1 MRVETSGKGRGVT
14 GTGDASLLEDLRR
27 GSRSAA
33 AEVVQRHNR
42 GLWRIAR
49 GILGNDS
56 DAEEAVQDAYVR
68 AFSSLDAFRGDAS
81 LGTWLARIVINEA
94 LRRVERRKPTV
105 DLADVA
111 EQLPADHAG
120 SATMAAPLGPE
131 HAAARAE
138 IQRIL
143 EHAVDALPSEFR
155 AVFMMRVVEQMSIEE
170 TAGLLGIPQATVKTR
185 LHRANER
192 LRTTL
197 GVEFAA
203 ILEGTFPFG
212 GARCERMTQAVL
224 ARLVRSETAV
234 DPPSRPTTP
243 AT

>member
-1 MRVETSGKGRGVT
+1 MPVETNGQGGSSVNESNNI
-14 GTGDASLLEDLRR
+14 ALLDDLRR
-27 GSRSAA
+27 GSRTAA
-33 AEVVQRHNR
+33 AAVVQQHNR

-49 GILGNDS
+49 GILGNDA

-68 AFSSLDAFRGDAS
+68 AFTSLDAFRGDAS

-94 LRRVERRKPTV
+94 LRRVERRKPMV
-105 DLADVA
+105 DLDDVA
-111 EQLPADHAG
+111 ERLPLDHTG
-120 SATMAAPLGPE
+120 SATMTPPVGPE

-138 IQRIL
+138 IQRLL
-143 EHAVDALPSEFR
+143 ETAVDALPSEFR

-197 GVEFAA
+197 GTEFAA
-203 ILEGTFPFG
+203 ILEGSFPFG
-212 GARCERMTQAVL
+212 GARCARMTQAVL
-224 ARLVRSETAV
+224 ARLTLSEPSV
-234 DPPSRPTTP
+234 DPPS
-243 AT
+243 

>member
-1 MRVETSGKGRGVT
+1 MRVETDGRDGSVNASG
-14 GTGDASLLEDLRR
+14 DIALLEDLRR
-27 GSRSAA
+27 GSRTATAA
-33 AEVVQRHNR
+33 VVQQHNR

-49 GILGNDS
+49 GILGNDA

-68 AFSSLDAFRGDAS
+68 AFASLDAFRGDAS

-94 LRRVERRKPTV
+94 LRRVEHRKPTV

-111 EQLPADHAG
+111 EQLPLDHTG
-120 SATMAAPLGPE
+120 SATMASPVGPE
-131 HAAARAE
+131 HAAAHAE

-155 AVFMMRVVEQMSIEE
+155 AVFMMRIVEQMSIEE

-197 GVEFAA
+197 GAEFAA
-203 ILEGTFPFG
+203 ILEGSFPFG
-212 GARCERMTQAVL
+212 GARCEQMTQAVL
-224 ARLVRSETAV
+224 ARLAIT
-234 DPPSRPTTP
+234 PTTGEETKP
-243 AT
+243 